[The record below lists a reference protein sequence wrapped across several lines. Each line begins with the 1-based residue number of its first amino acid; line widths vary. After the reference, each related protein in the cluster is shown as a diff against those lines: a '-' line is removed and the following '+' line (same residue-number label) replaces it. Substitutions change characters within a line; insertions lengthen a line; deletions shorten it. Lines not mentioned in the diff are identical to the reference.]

1 MYFIPINQLFIEF
14 ISSIS
19 LLGWRQKPPLSIYLP
34 PKKDLFFKN
43 SCFIFVADKF
53 RIMNR
58 RLLQFLQ
65 AENITQTQLAD
76 TLSVARGSVSN
87 ILAGRNK
94 PGYDFLESL
103 ILHYPN
109 LNLEWLL
116 SGKGKMYHE
125 AEAPQTSQEAP
136 SQQEDPVQLDLF
148 SIPTSG
154 LPQREISKIMI
165 FFSDK
170 TFQEFRQSD

>member
-1 MYFIPINQLFIEF
+1 
-14 ISSIS
+14 
-19 LLGWRQKPPLSIYLP
+19 
-34 PKKDLFFKN
+34 
-43 SCFIFVADKF
+43 
-53 RIMNR
+53 MNR

-103 ILHYPN
+103 VLHYPS

-125 AEAPQTSQEAP
+125 STPPQDSP
-136 SQQEDPVQLDLF
+136 DLQLDLF
-148 SIPTSG
+148 AASQSDAPA
-154 LPQREISKIMI
+154 REIERILV
-165 FFSDK
+165 FYTDK
-170 TFQEFRQSD
+170 TFQEFRLSE

>member
-1 MYFIPINQLFIEF
+1 
-14 ISSIS
+14 
-19 LLGWRQKPPLSIYLP
+19 
-34 PKKDLFFKN
+34 
-43 SCFIFVADKF
+43 
-53 RIMNR
+53 MNR

-116 SGKGKMYHE
+116 SGKGKMYHDQTDASAP
-125 AEAPQTSQEAP
+125 AESAPAQE
-136 SQQEDPVQLDLF
+136 EPVQLDLF
-148 SIPTSG
+148 SIQAPATS
-154 LPQREISKIMI
+154 REISRIMV

-170 TFQEFRQSD
+170 TFQEFRQCE

>member
-1 MYFIPINQLFIEF
+1 MAN
-14 ISSIS
+14 
-19 LLGWRQKPPLSIYLP
+19 
-34 PKKDLFFKN
+34 
-43 SCFIFVADKF
+43 KF
-53 RIMNR
+53 TNMNR

-116 SGKGKMYHE
+116 SGKGKMYHDA
-125 AEAPQTSQEAP
+125 AEQAPAETP
-136 SQQEDPVQLDLF
+136 SSQEDPVQLDLF
-148 SIPTSG
+148 SIQAPASNK
-154 LPQREISKIMI
+154 EISKIMV

-170 TFQEFRQSD
+170 TFQEFRQSE

>member
-1 MYFIPINQLFIEF
+1 
-14 ISSIS
+14 
-19 LLGWRQKPPLSIYLP
+19 
-34 PKKDLFFKN
+34 
-43 SCFIFVADKF
+43 
-53 RIMNR
+53 MNR

-103 ILHYPN
+103 ILHYPQ

-125 AEAPQTSQEAP
+125 TEYGEKTEK
-136 SQQEDPVQLDLF
+136 EDDSPVQLDLF
-148 SIPTSG
+148 A
-154 LPQREISKIMI
+154 PQSQAASREVSKIMV
-165 FFSDK
+165 FYSDK
-170 TFQEFRQSD
+170 TFQEFHPSE

>member
-1 MYFIPINQLFIEF
+1 
-14 ISSIS
+14 
-19 LLGWRQKPPLSIYLP
+19 
-34 PKKDLFFKN
+34 
-43 SCFIFVADKF
+43 
-53 RIMNR
+53 MNR

-103 ILHYPN
+103 ILHYPQ
-109 LNLEWLL
+109 LNLEWLV

-125 AEAPQTSQEAP
+125 NENGIPVENAAPVQD
-136 SQQEDPVQLDLF
+136 DPVQLDLF
-148 SIPTSG
+148 SLQSPSSN
-154 LPQREISKIMI
+154 REISRIMV

>member
-1 MYFIPINQLFIEF
+1 MFTN
-14 ISSIS
+14 
-19 LLGWRQKPPLSIYLP
+19 
-34 PKKDLFFKN
+34 
-43 SCFIFVADKF
+43 
-53 RIMNR
+53 MNR

-103 ILHYPN
+103 LLHYPN

-116 SGKGKMYHE
+116 TGKGKMYHE
-125 AEAPQTSQEAP
+125 NENGMPMETP

-148 SIPTSG
+148 SLQAPTTN
-154 LPQREISKIMI
+154 REISKIMV

-170 TFQEFRQSD
+170 TFQEFRQSE

>member
-1 MYFIPINQLFIEF
+1 
-14 ISSIS
+14 
-19 LLGWRQKPPLSIYLP
+19 
-34 PKKDLFFKN
+34 
-43 SCFIFVADKF
+43 
-53 RIMNR
+53 MNR

-116 SGKGKMYHE
+116 SGKGKMYHDASE
-125 AEAPQTSQEAP
+125 ASAP
-136 SQQEDPVQLDLF
+136 SVESAPAQDEPVQLDLF
-148 SIPTSG
+148 SIPAPSTSK
-154 LPQREISKIMI
+154 EISKIMV

-170 TFQEFRQSD
+170 TFQEFRQCE

>member
-1 MYFIPINQLFIEF
+1 
-14 ISSIS
+14 
-19 LLGWRQKPPLSIYLP
+19 
-34 PKKDLFFKN
+34 
-43 SCFIFVADKF
+43 
-53 RIMNR
+53 MNR

-103 ILHYPN
+103 ILHYPQ
-109 LNLEWLL
+109 LNLEWLV

-125 AEAPQTSQEAP
+125 NESGMPVENAAPV
-136 SQQEDPVQLDLF
+136 QEDPVQLDLF
-148 SIPTSG
+148 SLQSPSSN
-154 LPQREISKIMI
+154 REISRIMV

-170 TFQEFRQSD
+170 TFQEFRQSE

>member
-1 MYFIPINQLFIEF
+1 
-14 ISSIS
+14 
-19 LLGWRQKPPLSIYLP
+19 
-34 PKKDLFFKN
+34 
-43 SCFIFVADKF
+43 
-53 RIMNR
+53 MNR

-103 ILHYPN
+103 LLHYPN

-116 SGKGKMYHE
+116 TGKGKMYHE
-125 AEAPQTSQEAP
+125 NENGMPMETP

-148 SIPTSG
+148 SLQAPTTN
-154 LPQREISKIMI
+154 REVSKIMV

-170 TFQEFRQSD
+170 TFQEFRQSE